1 MEVKKRLGVHYC
13 KNEPAG
19 TSLLVQWLTILASN
33 AEGLGL
39 TPDQGT
45 RSHIPQL
52 RVYMPQLKIL
62 HAATKSWH
70 SLINKYVN
78 LKNEP
83 AEEI

>member
-1 MEVKKRLGVHYC
+1 MEVKKRLGIHYC

-19 TSLLVQWLTILASN
+19 SSLLVQWLTILAPS

-52 RVYMPQLKIL
+52 RVCMLQLR
-62 HAATKSWH
+62 AGTA
-70 SLINKYVN
+70 
-78 LKNEP
+78 
-83 AEEI
+83 